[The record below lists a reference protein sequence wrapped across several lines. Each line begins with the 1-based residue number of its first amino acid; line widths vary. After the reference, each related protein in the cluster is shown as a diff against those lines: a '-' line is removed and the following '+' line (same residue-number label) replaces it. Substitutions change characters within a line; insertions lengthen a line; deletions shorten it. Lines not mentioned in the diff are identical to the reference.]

1 LDSLVGLLEFYPNMI
16 IEVSAHTDNIG
27 SDEYNMNLSDKR
39 ARSVVEYLISKGIAA
54 ERLQSKG
61 YGETMPVE
69 ANTINGKD
77 NPEGRAK
84 NRRTEFKVLSN

>member
-1 LDSLVGLLEFYPNMI
+1 MI
-16 IEVSAHTDNIG
+16 IEVSAHTDNLG

-39 ARSVVEYLISKGIAA
+39 AKSVVEYLISKGIAA

-61 YGETMPVE
+61 YGETMPVAPNKLE
-69 ANTINGKD
+69 NGKD